1 MSNHHK
7 KRFFVLL
14 MILALFTIISI
25 AVFFWLG
32 ITSNYMVTKIVLWFL
47 LAFVFSLTLI
57 FSLGIFLLVQR
68 IHYGKDIGIFGPII
82 KGSIKFLFPI
92 IMALCEI
99 FNIDKDKVRGSFINI
114 NNELLLSSQA
124 KTIEPGEILILLPHC
139 VQNAK
144 CKFNVTADIKNCTK
158 CGNCDINGII
168 DIANKYHVNVAIATG
183 GTLARKII
191 KDKRPKGVLAV
202 ACERDLSSG
211 ILDCDPLPVIGILN
225 LRPNGPCFNTG
236 VDLRELE
243 ASIKNFVK
251 EEI

>member
-1 MSNHHK
+1 M
-7 KRFFVLL
+7 L
-14 MILALFTIISI
+14 MILSLLVIIGIS
-25 AVFFWLG
+25 VFLWLG
-32 ITSNYMVTKIVLWFL
+32 ITFNLMITKLVFWFL
-47 LAFVFSLTLI
+47 LALSFAVTLI
-57 FSLGIFLLVQR
+57 FALGIFLLVQK

-82 KGSIKFLFPI
+82 RGSVKFLFPI
-92 IMALCEI
+92 VMTLCEI

-114 NNELLLSSQA
+114 NNELLLSSQTKA
-124 KTIEPGEILILLPHC
+124 FDPTEILILLPHC
-139 VQNAK
+139 IQNAK
-144 CKFNVTADIKNCTK
+144 CKFNVTADINNCIK

-168 DIANKYHVNVAIATG
+168 DMVNKYHVKVAIATG

-211 ILDCDPLPVIGILN
+211 ILDCDPLPVIGVLN

-243 ASIKNFVK
+243 ASIRVFIK
-251 EEI
+251 EAI